1 MKTFTVLELLNLDL
15 QEQDSLQLR
24 CIAGRQGLTREIK
37 IPDLNRPGLA
47 LSGFFDNFAFERIQI
62 FGRGEHAY
70 LEKIHN
76 SEDSAP
82 LVGNIRFLF
91 ESDIPCAIFT
101 HDLDPSPELSMIA
114 KDTGTPVLQT
124 DLPTSEFSARL
135 MRALSNIFARTIT
148 THGVLVE
155 VFGIGIFITGDSGVG
170 KSETALE
177 LIHRGH
183 RIVADD
189 SVEIKN
195 VAGNILIGSGANRA
209 LGHHMEIRGLGI
221 INISHLFG
229 VGAIRETKQIQLV
242 VELEP
247 WDSEK
252 EYDRIG
258 AEEKKREILGINVP
272 YHIIPVKPGRNIPII
287 IETAAMNE
295 RLKKMGYY
303 SAKEFNQS
311 VMKWLESENARKLY
325 MHKKELLEKL
335 SEPNLDVDDRR

>member
-1 MKTFTVLELLNLDL
+1 MKTYTVLDLLNLDL

-24 CIAGRQGLTREIK
+24 CIAGRQGLTRELK
-37 IPDLNRPGLA
+37 IPDLNRPGLS
-47 LSGFFDNFAFERIQI
+47 LSGFFDLFVSERIQI

-70 LEKIHN
+70 LQKLN
-76 SEDSAP
+76 NEDERESL
-82 LVGNIRFLF
+82 LVNIRTLF

-101 HDLDPSPELSMIA
+101 HDLDPNPELTMIA
-114 KDTGTPVLQT
+114 KDTGTPILQT
-124 DLPTSEFSARL
+124 DLHTSEFSTRL
-135 MRALSNIFARTIT
+135 MRALSNMFARTIT

-195 VAGNILIGSGANRA
+195 VAGNVLIGSGANKA

-247 WDSEK
+247 WDAEK

-258 AEEKKREILGINVP
+258 AEEKKREILGIKVP
-272 YHIIPVKPGRNIPII
+272 YHVIPVKPGRNIPII

-303 SAKEFNQS
+303 SAREFNQS

-325 MHKKELLEKL
+325 MHKKEMLENLKG
-335 SEPNLDVDDRR
+335 PNLDVDDRR